1 MLPQS
6 MHLIWKLWRLFHC
19 RRLTLRMF
27 EKNTEK
33 KERNENSE
41 QSEYIKKQT
50 DASYKSPV
58 RKIHRNLIRRALS
71 LAASLALFL
80 VFLTAVVFA
89 LYKYGYF
96 DSYIEDRFTA
106 AFDEMGIEFKSG
118 HFRVSASPFKLSI
131 KDAEFK
137 DKKTGEKLFRVGEGT
152 FDIKVLDLYALKS
165 ERNVV
170 VKATELKDLE
180 VWINFDQNG
189 NSNYSNIKILPPKSS
204 VKLQYTSSKLNIS
217 NGLIHFGNIKRTI
230 RGSAKNMTLLI
241 EPENDRNSSD
251 QKLYKFDFAVE
262 KSNFAYNENKVEPLS
277 IKARGIVHNKGAEIE
292 KLRLTSPLTTSNLSG
307 TLKDWKAFKYDLKIN
322 STVDLTKTSEVFA
335 LGIPLKGVGDFEGT
349 VKGEGERYKIEG
361 EIISQSLLASNVKL
375 KALRT
380 NATVNGENTIYNVHG
395 KAVAELLAFKDFK
408 IEFPR
413 LISNIRGT
421 GTDFKWFGELR
432 SAAAKSPLGTI
443 AGLYISDAIAEYEDE
458 KLHAHLGEFRAA
470 SLSSFRSKIS
480 SVFAENVKID
490 FANGITSALIPNAV
504 ADNVNFKRSKLKGV
518 SINSGRIKN
527 NSSKMNIS
535 LRDVH
540 VNDWETTN
548 TRFKNTEAKDVIVH
562 SQNGSTKISV
572 ENMQSEGMETRNSK
586 FGKIDAAKVDVKIAG
601 NGAEI
606 YSNNVKVAKISNG
619 SAILGSLNVAGVRLT
634 VRRGKIKVHSSDFDA
649 GNIKLHG
656 NGNLEDVKV
665 YKPVF
670 VLEPSGRYR
679 ASLDMSLGS
688 GILGSIKLGEAKAA
702 VIADNDKIQFNK
714 LTATVADGQA
724 KGNVI
729 ISLTDN
735 FDSEI
740 KVNFTDLSLA
750 KLLAL
755 QGRRVMPIEGKIDG
769 KADFTFRGT
778 DFRRLS
784 GMLTAKISASGN
796 ETDRGMIPMMGKIG
810 VRAIN
815 GLFNIDSASLKT
827 TKSTLN
833 ATGKFDLG
841 GGVSKINL
849 AIHSS
854 DAGELDRMVR
864 GVKIS
869 PELERRLDSYEA
881 KFVGS
886 FAFNGNI
893 TGNLSDPSIEGK
905 VSLASL
911 FLHGKNLGSISSEIL
926 VSPGALKF
934 RNGVLKEAEGRNLV
948 FDVKIPRF
956 GTDNTS
962 VKAKLNNVS
971 AGSILT
977 ALFSKSLPKSL
988 QNLKAQTSGALD
1000 LSGLPNRMHGKA
1012 NLIAKDGVIEGQFF
1026 DNLKMKVVFT
1036 GPLIS
1041 IEELNVKFGDGILT
1055 AQGTY
1060 ETDATLFKFKAHGK
1074 KISIPRILAF
1084 FPESSNIP
1092 KIEGN
1097 INIKASASG
1106 NSSDTSTYNFNFD
1119 GKGENIFINRN
1130 PIEDINF
1137 FGETKDRTL
1146 NANLALSF
1154 QRQTQIVKARIDFAD
1169 ENMPLKAETT
1179 FDNVNLAPYINSFR
1193 KSTSETIEIG
1203 GIVSGKVLLQGNL
1216 IKLGRDGKLVLTY
1229 ENLNGTANFKRFDLN
1244 IDETPLNAVQPVMI
1258 RFNMNEASIKTVK
1271 FASGGSN
1278 LVVSGTKALNDDEM
1292 NNFRVNGKINL
1303 RILNILSKNVFF
1315 KGFADIGMRLTGINK
1330 SARLNGTAKVQNTS
1344 VATFL
1349 GSERITFER
1358 LSGNVLFTKNQ
1369 IQIEQIKGFLGGGKI
1384 NLTGGA
1390 SLKGLELDR
1399 FRLDLMGS
1407 NITARLPAGFTTTG
1421 NANMEISGKR
1431 KNDIMDTLI
1440 SGTVYVKQSVYRK
1453 DIDFADLVSGKRE
1466 TSLSRSAAGVSVIR
1480 APKLNLRVLG
1490 RNALLIRNN
1499 LADLTASANLLVI
1512 GDVESPQISG
1522 RITAN
1527 SGTLFF
1533 SDERYDLQ
1541 RGVLTFPPDETNVEP
1556 IVNMQVETEIRG
1568 YRISVNLSGSLRKLD
1583 SLTASVRSNPAL
1595 PQADVVSLITTGSL
1609 SNTANG
1615 IPTLAQSG
1623 INTATEILTD
1633 EIINLPVSRATDK
1646 LFGLNKFSLDPIISG
1661 TRRGPAARLT
1671 VGRKINKNLLITY
1684 SINLSEDQNQV
1695 ITFEYRLSNRLSFV
1709 TQYEQRSLA
1718 NITQNRNNFNFEVRL
1733 RKRF

>member
-1 MLPQS
+1 
-6 MHLIWKLWRLFHC
+6 
-19 RRLTLRMF
+19 MF
-27 EKNTEK
+27 EKNITEK
-33 KERNENSE
+33 KERNENIE
-41 QSEYIKKQT
+41 QSEYIRKQADT
-50 DASYKSPV
+50 SYKSPMG
-58 RKIHRNLIRRALS
+58 KIHGSLIRWV
-71 LAASLALFL
+71 LFL
-80 VFLTAVVFA
+80 ATFLAVFFVFLATVILT
-89 LYKYGYF
+89 LYKYGYV

-106 AFDEMGIEFKSG
+106 AFNEMGIEFKSG
-118 HFRVSASPFKLSI
+118 HFRVSASPLKLNI

-137 DKKTGEKLFRVGEGT
+137 DKRTGEKLFRVGEGT

-180 VWINFDQNG
+180 VWINFDENG

-204 VKLQYTSSKLNIS
+204 VKLQYTSSKLTIS
-217 NGLIHFGNIKRTI
+217 NSLIHFGNIKRTI

-241 EPENDRNSSD
+241 EPENDRNFSD

-262 KSNFAYNENKVEPLS
+262 KSNFTYNENKVEPLN

-292 KLRLTSPLTTSNLSG
+292 KLSLTSPLSASNLSG
-307 TLKDWKAFKYDLKIN
+307 KLKDWKAFKYDLKIN

-335 LGIPLKGVGDFEGT
+335 LGIPLKGVGVFEGT

-361 EIISQSLLASNVKL
+361 EIISQSLLASNIKL

-380 NATVNGENTIYNVHG
+380 NATVNGENTLYNVHG

-408 IEFPR
+408 VEHPR

-470 SLSSFRSKIS
+470 SLLSFGSKIS
-480 SVFAENVKID
+480 SIFAGNVKID

-504 ADNVNFKRSKLKGV
+504 ADNVNFKRSKLRGV

-527 NSSKMNIS
+527 SSSKMNIS
-535 LRDVH
+535 FRDVH
-540 VNDWETTN
+540 VSNWETTN

-572 ENMQSEGMETRNSK
+572 KNVQSEGMETRSSK
-586 FGKIDAAKVDVKIAG
+586 VGKIDAAEVDVRIAG
-601 NGAEI
+601 NGAKI

-619 SAILGSLNVAGVRLT
+619 SAILGSLNIAGVRLT
-634 VRRGKIKVHSSDFDA
+634 IRRGKIKGRSSDFDA
-649 GNIKLHG
+649 GNVKLHG

-679 ASLDMSLGS
+679 ASLDMSLG
-688 GILGSIKLGEAKAA
+688 GGVLGSIKLGEAKAA

-714 LTATVADGQA
+714 LTANVADGRVE
-724 KGNVI
+724 GNVI
-729 ISLTDN
+729 ISLTDSS
-735 FDSEI
+735 DSKI
-740 KVNFTDLSLA
+740 KVNFTDLGLA

-755 QGRRVMPIEGKIDG
+755 QGGRVIPIEGKIDG
-769 KADFTFRGT
+769 KADLTFRGT
-778 DFRRLS
+778 DFRRSS
-784 GMLTAKISASGN
+784 GMLIANMSASGN
-796 ETDRGMIPMMGKIG
+796 ETDRGLIPMMGKIG
-810 VRAIN
+810 VRATN
-815 GLFNIDSASLKT
+815 GLFNIDFASLKT

-833 ATGKFDLG
+833 ATGKFDLDG
-841 GGVSKINL
+841 DDVSKINL
-849 AIHSS
+849 TIHSS
-854 DAGELDRMVR
+854 DAGELDRMAR
-864 GVKIS
+864 ELKIS
-869 PELERRLDSYEA
+869 PELERWLDSYEA
-881 KFVGS
+881 KFVGN

-893 TGNLSDPSIEGK
+893 TGNLSDPLIEGK
-905 VSLASL
+905 ASLASL
-911 FLHGKNLGSISSEIL
+911 FLNGKNLGSISSKIL
-926 VSPGALKF
+926 VSPGALEF
-934 RNGVLKEAEGRNLV
+934 RDGVLKEAEGRNLV
-948 FDVKIPRF
+948 FGVKVPRF

-962 VKAKLNNVS
+962 VKAKLNNVN

-988 QNLKAQTSGALD
+988 QNLKAQTSGALN
-1000 LSGLPNRMHGKA
+1000 LSGLPNNMHGKV
-1012 NLIAKDGVIEGQFF
+1012 NLIAEDGVVEGQFF
-1026 DNLKMKVVFT
+1026 DNLKIKLVFT

-1041 IEELNVKFGDGILT
+1041 IEKLNAKFGDGALT

-1060 ETDATLFKFKAHGK
+1060 EADATLFNFKAHGE

-1084 FPESSNIP
+1084 FPKSSNIP

-1106 NSSDTSTYNFNFD
+1106 NLSDTSTYSFNFD
-1119 GKGENIFINRN
+1119 GKGENIFINQH
-1130 PIEDINF
+1130 PIKDINF
-1137 FGETKDRTL
+1137 FGETKDRAL
-1146 NANLALSF
+1146 NANLTLSF
-1154 QRQTQIVKARIDFAD
+1154 QEQTQIVKARIDFAA

-1179 FDNVNLAPYINSFR
+1179 FDNANLAPYLNSFR
-1193 KSTSETIEIG
+1193 KSTPEAIEIG

-1216 IKLGRDGKLVLTY
+1216 TKLGRDGKLVFTY
-1229 ENLNGTANFKRFDLN
+1229 ENLNGTANFKRFDLD
-1244 IDETPLNAVQPVMI
+1244 IDETPLNAVQPVVI

-1278 LVVSGTKALNDDEM
+1278 LIISGTKALNEDEM

-1303 RILNILSKNVFF
+1303 RILNIFSKNVFF
-1315 KGFADIGMRLTGINK
+1315 KGFANVGMRLTGINK
-1330 SARLNGTAKVQNTS
+1330 SARLNGTAKVQNAS

-1358 LSGNVLFTKNQ
+1358 LNGNVLFTKNQ
-1369 IQIEQIKGFLGGGKI
+1369 IQIEQLTGFLGGGKI

-1407 NITARLPAGFTTTG
+1407 NIIARLPEGFTTTG

-1431 KNDIMDTLI
+1431 KNGIMDTLI
-1440 SGTVYVKQSVYRK
+1440 SGTIYAKQSVYRK
-1453 DIDFADLVSGKRE
+1453 DIDLADLVSGKRK
-1466 TSLSRSAAGVSVIR
+1466 TSLSRSAAGVSVIS

-1499 LADLTASANLLVI
+1499 LADLTASANLFVI
-1512 GDVESPQISG
+1512 GDAESPQISG

-1527 SGTLFF
+1527 GGTLFF

-1541 RGVLTFPPDETNVEP
+1541 RGFLTFPPDETNIEP
-1556 IVNMQVETEIRG
+1556 IVNLQVETEIRG
-1568 YRISVNLSGSLRKLD
+1568 YQIFVNLSGSLRKLD
-1583 SLTASVRSNPAL
+1583 SLTATVRSNPAL

-1661 TRRGPAARLT
+1661 ARRGPTARLT

-1684 SINLSEDQNQV
+1684 STNLSEDQNQV
-1695 ITFEYRLSNRLSFV
+1695 IAFEYRLSNRLSFV
-1709 TQYEQRSLA
+1709 TQYKQRSLA